1 MSELVFV
8 MGKWEGAAPCD
19 LDLGDLVWVMRNAG
33 HQVDRALAFQDLM
46 RRQRAA
52 RQRRANAQRNSR
64 PRRAF

>member
-1 MSELVFV
+1 VSELVFV
-8 MGKWEGAAPCD
+8 MGKWKGVAPCD

-52 RQRRANAQRNSR
+52 RKRRFHARNDSR
-64 PRRAF
+64 KNGRV